1 MEVDTMCLAVPLKI
15 ISIDGKNAVA
25 EIDGIS
31 RKIRI
36 DFTPNANIGDY
47 VIVHAG
53 FAIEKLTEEMA
64 KENLKAIREVSDALE
79 ENVQR

>member
-1 MEVDTMCLAVPLKI
+1 MCLAVPLKI
-15 ISIDGKNAVA
+15 NKIDGKNAVA

-36 DFTPNANIGDY
+36 DFVPDVKLGDY

-53 FAIEKLTEEMA
+53 FAIEKLKLQAAE
-64 KENLKAIREVSDALE
+64 ENLKAVREVNNALE
-79 ENVQR
+79 K